1 LYVIETQDAQ
11 EKLENEML
19 RKYEEEKRL
28 EDAQEQL
35 VNKKTN
41 KEKEYFQR
49 ISKILINII
58 KHFANIFI
66 FYRSVNNNFNICFF
80 ITDII
85 FFIYKM
91 DLFIYYMQKN

>member
-1 LYVIETQDAQ
+1 MYVIETQDAQ

-49 ISKILINII
+49 ISKIFINII

-80 ITDII
+80 ITDKI

-91 DLFIYYMQKN
+91 DLFIYYM